1 MNITEIQSLF
11 GEKSIQFFLISF
23 VDMHGT
29 PRAKLVP
36 AAHLEDVL
44 EGAAGFAGF
53 AVDGLGQGPHDPDL
67 SCVPQTDS
75 PIFPLP
81 WKPGMAWIAGNLQMD
96 GKNWDYCPRAILT
109 RNLEDA
115 RAQGFALKMG
125 VEPEFF
131 LVDKKADG
139 SLCVADAQDTL
150 AKPCYGQLSLLRNA
164 DFLMTLLS
172 YCNDLGYGAY
182 QNDHEDANGQ
192 FEINWQ
198 FAGALKTADQVS
210 FFKFMVKALA
220 EERGH
225 CATFMPKPFAHLTG
239 SGAHHHLSLWDLE
252 EKDNLF
258 LDKSDSRGL
267 SSLALSFLGGLL
279 AHAKGLCALTA
290 PSVNSYKRF
299 GARSPRSGATWGT
312 GIYFP
317 GRQQP
322 DNDGASASTGPVRVP
337 DGRQFLKPLSG
348 GGWPAC
354 GRHGR
359 HRARPEGGCRARR
372 QLVPAHFS
380 TSEGAKHGTVASQSW
395 RGAGG
400 IGARRGA
407 VPLPGQWIRGGVFS
421 SKTGRMGGVPGH
433 DFPKCDR
440 LGDPALPQ
448 PLISWL
454 LISWLLILLHFHPG

>member
-1 MNITEIQSLF
+1 MNLTEIQSLF
-11 GEKSIQFFLISF
+11 QEKNIQFFLMSF
-23 VDMHGT
+23 ADMHGT

-44 EGAAGFAGF
+44 GGAAGFAGF

-67 SCVPQTDS
+67 SCVPQADS
-75 PIFPLP
+75 SVFPLP
-81 WKPGMAWIAGNLQMD
+81 WKPGLAWIAGNLQMD
-96 GKNWDYCPRAILT
+96 GKNWDYCPRAILS
-109 RNLEDA
+109 RNLEEA
-115 RAQGFALKMG
+115 RSQGFALKMG

-131 LVDKKADG
+131 LVNKNPDG
-139 SLCVADAQDTL
+139 TLCVADAQDTL

-164 DFLMTLLS
+164 DFLMTLIS

-192 FEINWQ
+192 FEINWR

-220 EERGH
+220 EERGL

-258 LDKSDSRGL
+258 LDKSDPRGL

-299 GARSPRSGATWGT
+299 GARSPRSGATWAPAFIAHGGNNRT
-312 GIYFP
+312 IM
-317 GRQQP
+317 
-322 DNDGASASTGPVRVP
+322 VRVP
-337 DGRQFLKPLSG
+337 APGRLEYRTADNSSNPYLAAAGLLAAGMDGIERGLTVDAGRDGNLFLLTSRQAQEQKIEML
-348 GGWPAC
+348 PATL
-354 GRHGR
+354 GEALADLERD
-359 HRARPEGGCRARR
+359 EVLCRA
-372 QLVPAHFS
+372 L
-380 TSEGAKHGTVASQSW
+380 GSQYAAAYLETKREEWEEYHEMTTRSVTAW
-395 RGAGG
+395 ETQRYLS
-400 IGARRGA
+400 
-407 VPLPGQWIRGGVFS
+407 V
-421 SKTGRMGGVPGH
+421 
-433 DFPKCDR
+433 
-440 LGDPALPQ
+440 
-448 PLISWL
+448 
-454 LISWLLILLHFHPG
+454 

>member
-11 GEKSIQFFLISF
+11 QKKNIQYFLMSF

-36 AAHLEDVL
+36 AGHLEDVL
-44 EGAAGFAGF
+44 GGAAGFAGF

-67 SCVPQTDS
+67 SCVPQADS
-75 PIFPLP
+75 SVFPLP
-81 WKPGMAWIAGNLQMD
+81 WKPGLAWIAGNLQMD

-109 RNLEDA
+109 RTLDDA
-115 RAQGFALKMG
+115 RALGFSLKTG

-131 LVDKKADG
+131 LVNKKPDG
-139 SLCVADAQDTL
+139 SLCVADTQDTL
-150 AKPCYGQLSLLRNA
+150 AKPCYGQSSLLRNA
-164 DFLMTLLS
+164 DFLMTLIS

-192 FEINWQ
+192 FEINWK

-220 EERGH
+220 EERGL
-225 CATFMPKPFAHLTG
+225 CATFMPKPFANLTG

-258 LDKSDSRGL
+258 LDKSDPRGL

-299 GARSPRSGATWGT
+299 GARSPRSGATWAPAFIAHGGNNRT
-312 GIYFP
+312 IM
-317 GRQQP
+317 
-322 DNDGASASTGPVRVP
+322 VRVP
-337 DGRQFLKPLSG
+337 APGRLEYRTADNSSNPYLAAAGLLAAGMDGIERNLRVDAGRDGNLFLLT
-348 GGWPAC
+348 PAQAKEQNLELLPATL
-354 GRHGR
+354 GEALEELERD
-359 HRARPEGGCRARR
+359 EVLCRALGSEYAAVYLEAKRNEWEEYDEM
-372 QLVPAHFS
+372 
-380 TSEGAKHGTVASQSW
+380 TSRSVTSW
-395 RGAGG
+395 ETSRY
-400 IGARRGA
+400 
-407 VPLPGQWIRGGVFS
+407 LS
-421 SKTGRMGGVPGH
+421 
-433 DFPKCDR
+433 
-440 LGDPALPQ
+440 L
-448 PLISWL
+448 
-454 LISWLLILLHFHPG
+454 